1 MFSFNFNNKYFFYTK
16 VNHIVEVWQ
25 KTTKFCKATI
35 LQLKNKLIKCTHVQE
50 GLDMYKKN
58 PVNHISSAV
67 RKHSFILIFCC
78 PLTIETVGRSFRFCG
93 EPPAQSLGH
102 FCTCRQ
108 TGLQAFM
115 WQTLNSMRRTE
126 SEGAVLKTKTS
137 PELGLPPFSTG
148 EGGCVCGRRCVDVCG
163 YVGRCVCAGCVW
175 GGCVCG

>member
-50 GLDMYKKN
+50 SLDMYKRN
-58 PVNHISSAV
+58 PENHISSAV

-78 PLTIETVGRSFRFCG
+78 PLTIETVGRSFCFRG
-93 EPPAQSLGH
+93 EPLAQSLGH
-102 FCTCRQ
+102 FCTRRH

-115 WQTLNSMRRTE
+115 WQILNSMRRTE
-126 SEGAVLKTKTS
+126 SGGAVLKTRTGGSTPLLCLEGVPDLPVAPQDEAGLTKTFQTW
-137 PELGLPPFSTG
+137 PRGWFHIP
-148 EGGCVCGRRCVDVCG
+148 
-163 YVGRCVCAGCVW
+163 
-175 GGCVCG
+175 